1 VLIVVLVL
9 EQAIIAIHVVIVV
22 EAQVDG
28 LVLIAILRVTNM
40 PLGPVRLFLGVE
52 STLIGKTILR
62 TVGVVPPVP
71 AVVVLLLLVVETI
84 H

>member
-1 VLIVVLVL
+1 MLIVVLVL

-40 PLGPVRLFLGVE
+40 PLGAVRLFLGVE

>member
-1 VLIVVLVL
+1 MLIVVLVL

-40 PLGPVRLFLGVE
+40 TLGPVRLFLGVE